1 VGEVY
6 QQSAILIDTLLQ
18 HFHEEQILS
27 RSIDRI
33 GYASDA
39 SFYRLIPE
47 VVVQPKTDE
56 DIQNLFRIASDT
68 QRPLVFR
75 AAGTSLSGQSITDGI
90 LVDLSKHWREY
101 EIYEEEQ
108 KIRLEPGVIGE
119 HANLYLKKFGQKIGP
134 DPASI
139 STCQVGGIIANNAS
153 GMCCGVAHN
162 SYHTLAD
169 IQFILPN
176 GNRYNS
182 KEAESR
188 ERFLQEEDALVAKIL
203 EIKKRIEGDA
213 DLEKKIRQKY
223 QRKNT
228 TGYSLNAFIDYDDPF
243 DIFCHLLVG
252 SEGTLA
258 FISNVT
264 LNTLPDLPH
273 KGTALLVFPTLKQ
286 AVSAVP
292 VLEKLGAEAVELMDR
307 ASLKSVENQSGIP
320 PEIKTVSEEGTAL
333 LVEFQAQTD
342 SALEELLESAKPT
355 VDDFDL
361 EFFTGFSQ
369 DPKFQSK
376 LWKIRKGL
384 YPSVG
389 AVRKSGTAVIIE
401 DIAFPLEHLAEA
413 TQKVRGIL
421 DQHQYTDGVIFG
433 HAKEGNLHF
442 VISQE
447 FDEAGVD
454 QYRQLIDEIVALV
467 VDQYDGS
474 LKAEHGTGRNMA
486 PFVETE
492 WGPELYRVMRELKSV
507 VDPGQILNPG
517 VIINDNTSVHLE
529 DIKPLPSVESIVDK
543 CVECGFCEPVCPS
556 RDLTTTPR
564 RRIVIWREI
573 TRLQDGLPS
582 EKRLARELLN
592 SYEYDSIDTCAA
604 DGMCSTA
611 CPVDIDTGKMMKLL
625 RKRHA
630 SEWQKSVAI
639 WTVDNFSFVASAL
652 KFGLTAAS
660 GIQKLIGRE
669 QFNNLMTSVHDL
681 SHRKIPAWNPYFPT
695 GNWQRPKPVEPAPAD
710 VDVIYFTSCLNNT
723 MDGIPEEE
731 NTANTRDVFCELMH
745 RAHLR
750 YAYPQDRN
758 NLCCG
763 TPWSSKGYTDAYRRM
778 AERTTTS
785 LFHSS
790 KGGQIPIVMDTSP
803 CSYSVKHYD
812 EILEGEILE
821 KWQQLTVYDL
831 TRYLYE
837 IVLPKLSLHKI
848 DGAVVCHPTC
858 STMKMEEAEM
868 LHTIA
873 AQCATEAITPTHHS
887 CCGFAGDRGL
897 LFPELTASA
906 TSREAADVTSL
917 EDIQG
922 YYSTSRTCEV
932 GMSSATGHPYQS
944 IVHLVEQASRPQ

>member
-1 VGEVY
+1 MRVY
-6 QQSAILIDTLLQ
+6 EYNVQLADILLQ
-18 HFHEEQILS
+18 NFDSDQILS
-27 RSIDRI
+27 RPIDRI

-56 DIQNLFRIASDT
+56 DIQKLFHIAKDVK
-68 QRPLVFR
+68 RPLVFR

-90 LVDLSKHWREY
+90 LVDLSRYWRDY
-101 EIYEEEQ
+101 EIFSEEHQ
-108 KIRLEPGVIGE
+108 IRLEPGVVGD
-119 HANLYLKKFGQKIGP
+119 HANLYLKRYGQKIGP

-176 GNRYNS
+176 GHLYTS
-182 KEAESR
+182 KDSESR
-188 ERFLQEEDALVAKIL
+188 ERFLRQEKTLVAKIREL
-203 EIKKRIEGDA
+203 KTRIESDA
-213 DLEKKIRQKY
+213 ELRERIRQKY

-292 VLEKLGAEAVELMDR
+292 VLEHLGAEAVELMDR
-307 ASLKSVENQSGIP
+307 ASLRSVENQPGIP
-320 PEIKTVSEEGTAL
+320 PEIQSVSTEATAL
-333 LVEFQAQTD
+333 LVEFQAQTEQ
-342 SALEELLESAKPT
+342 ALNDQVAGAKPT
-355 VDDFDL
+355 VDEFDL
-361 EFFTGFSQ
+361 EFFTGFSR
-369 DPKFQSK
+369 DSKFQSK

-389 AVRKSGTAVIIE
+389 AVRKSGSAVIIE

-413 TQKVRGIL
+413 TQKVRAIL
-421 DQHQYTDGVIFG
+421 DKHHYADGVIFG

-447 FDEAGVD
+447 FDEEGVE
-454 QYRQLIDEIVALV
+454 QYRQLIDEIVSLV

-492 WGPELYRVMRELKSV
+492 WGPKLYQVMRELKAV
-507 VDPGQILNPG
+507 VDPEYILNPG
-517 VIINDNTSVHLE
+517 VIINNNPSVHLE

-573 TRLQDGLPS
+573 TRLQNGSPA
-582 EKRLARELLN
+582 EKRLARELMD
-592 SYEYDSIDTCAA
+592 SYQYDSVDTCAA

-625 RKRHA
+625 RARHA
-630 SEWQKSVAI
+630 TEYQKSLAN

-660 GIQKLIGRE
+660 GIQRLVGRE
-669 QFNNLMTSVHDL
+669 RFTGLVQSIHQTLHG
-681 SHRKIPAWNPYFPT
+681 KIPAWNPYFPT
-695 GNWQRPKPVEPAPAD
+695 GNWNRPTSTERLPSD
-710 VDVIYFTSCLNNT
+710 IDIIYFTSCLNQT
-723 MDGIPEEE
+723 MDGIPEEKS
-731 NTANTRDVFCELMH
+731 TAATRDVFCELLN
-745 RAHLR
+745 RANLN
-750 YAYPQDRN
+750 YAYPEDRK

-763 TPWSSKGYTDAYRRM
+763 TPWSSKGYTEAYRKM
-778 AERTTTS
+778 AERTATS
-785 LFHSS
+785 LYHSS
-790 KGGQIPIVMDTSP
+790 QSGKIPIVMDTSP
-803 CSYSVKHYD
+803 CSYTIKHYD
-812 EILEGEILE
+812 DILEGKLLE
-821 KWQQLTVYDL
+821 QWQQLTIYDL
-831 TRYLYE
+831 TGYLHD
-837 IVLPKLSLHKI
+837 IVLPRLSLHQI
-848 DGAVVCHPTC
+848 EGTVVCHPTC

-868 LHTIA
+868 LHDIA
-873 AQCATEAITPTHHS
+873 AQCATEAITPQHHG

-906 TSREAADVTSL
+906 TTREATDVSQL
-917 EDIQG
+917 ENVRG

-944 IVHLVEQASRPQ
+944 IVHLVELASRS